1 MSAKAAAKAAT
12 YFSFNIS
19 TPLVEKAFA
28 ILCVARLKAAP
39 RSLLGRRSDPS
50 SMPKTDKN

>member
-1 MSAKAAAKAAT
+1 MSAKAAAQAVT

-28 ILCVARLKAAP
+28 MLCVARLKAAP
-39 RSLLGRRSDPS
+39 RSLLGR
-50 SMPKTDKN
+50 